1 MLYEAAAFARLVEQR
16 QVDHPGLEVSRIT
29 AALLTEIRR
38 QTGVI
43 FPADRAAV

>member
-1 MLYEAAAFARLVEQR
+1 MLYEAETFVRLVEQR
-16 QVDHPGLEVSRIT
+16 QVDHPALEVSRIT

-43 FPADRAAV
+43 FPADQPAV